1 MGVPDSPLTSQQRT
15 LSRTP
20 YTMNH
25 STHRSGRKDHLVGDM
40 DGLGGMSLLM
50 GFGML
55 LGMVVFIAIVAL
67 AVVGAISLTRRGGRG
82 DRKLETHHGREP
94 DDESRA

>member
-1 MGVPDSPLTSQQRT
+1 
-15 LSRTP
+15 
-20 YTMNH
+20 
-25 STHRSGRKDHLVGDM
+25 
-40 DGLGGMSLLM
+40 MSLLV